1 MQVTDIA
8 STNDYCNSINIQN
21 DGKILALGTA
31 INGDNYFVA
40 GARYQTNGTIDNS
53 FGLNGILVDY
63 IKQGST
69 FFISSAI
76 KKDGQIIA
84 AGYSWNGVNYDFA
97 LLRYNLN
104 GSLDNTYSTDGLQ
117 MTDFGATNDKAN
129 AIAIQTDGKILL
141 AGISNGNFAL
151 SRYNVDGS
159 PDIFFDSDGI

>member
-69 FFISSAI
+69 FLISSAI
-76 KKDGQIIA
+76 QKDGKIIA

-104 GSLDNTYSTDGLQ
+104 GSLDNTFSTDGLQ
-117 MTDFGATNDKAN
+117 MRDFGATDDKAN